1 MLLVTLQSA
10 QQDPKPYWTTI
21 INIRETHV
29 SAWDSSGLPI
39 NIALVFWNAVDV
51 PGGMWLKNWVC
62 CLSKGARQLVILPS
76 IL

>member
-10 QQDPKPYWTTI
+10 QEDPKPYWTTI

-51 PGGMWLKNWVC
+51 PGGMWLKVPGYAVYQ
-62 CLSKGARQLVILPS
+62 KARAN
-76 IL
+76 